1 MERHNLKKEN
11 SPSQE
16 RISDTS
22 HINSLKTL
30 CFSFL
35 ICEMRN
41 NCGCLAGLPCRL
53 HKEPF
58 CDLWPGPS
66 RACGKSCLALQPNF
80 GMPRE
85 RTWFSTFSRLTKE
98 AEALQ
103 PLPLRAGL
111 WFGLPALGE
120 RSFLSSERSLWSN
133 NLLWT
138 IWVSPLGCQL
148 PPMLR
153 KQSVT
158 SLCRAIKRF
167 LFAGCLGEESAGPSW
182 QLPQYS

>member
-66 RACGKSCLALQPNF
+66 RACGESCLALQPNF

-85 RTWFSTFSRLTKE
+85 RTWFSTFSGSRLGRQKLYSHYLSVLASDSDCPHWEKGHFYPQKGASGQTIYSE
-98 AEALQ
+98 PSGCPHWAVSC
-103 PLPLRAGL
+103 LR
-111 WFGLPALGE
+111 
-120 RSFLSSERSLWSN
+120 
-133 NLLWT
+133 
-138 IWVSPLGCQL
+138 C
-148 PPMLR
+148 
-153 KQSVT
+153 
-158 SLCRAIKRF
+158 
-167 LFAGCLGEESAGPSW
+167 
-182 QLPQYS
+182 